1 MMTMNYKK
9 YAITALTAALLAI
22 ASCSE
27 QNMPGVNDDCDPRLL
42 TGINALMGQSES
54 RAYVP
59 LTDPNYIG
67 RKDFANGDKLV
78 FTTIKRTNSPIK
90 TYTYA
95 GIVWNRTDGGWN
107 RDKNDKQ
114 PENIYWSDGKSGH
127 TFTAYSLPVGDFAW
141 EEKGG
146 YYFGKLGNF
155 TTDDATAIDYCSTFG
170 SDFSIAPAD
179 SGSIKLRRDDLVLS
193 HKTDLVADPG
203 GSIATVRFNHALS
216 FVYIKVNI
224 NGFAASSIAEDTKS
238 RVHDMEILSQPIYYK
253 WNKASSAAEPLN
265 GSESEKP
272 DWITDAA
279 ATKTLKACIFNPK
292 GQNNNQY
299 KEFIFTSLAVPTT
312 EEGRTMQM
320 RFKVTYP
327 DPLRPNSLTVTKTYV
342 ATIHGVKL
350 YAGKRTQINITLRHT
365 DETMT
370 VGAEYHDWE
379 FVSTPDNSN
388 LTKKSTF
395 LSYVSRDSVTIHTD
409 SIATEDDATW
419 LYYKR
424 DTNGVI
430 QKDANG
436 NDIILDVYGNDGT
449 EGKPYII
456 ATADQL
462 LSFAYEVKGT
472 GGRGA
477 EFDFSGK
484 CVKLDAAITMQP
496 KLTTQADDAS
506 AVHWIGIG
514 DNDHAFNGKFL
525 GYSRQLSGLLG
536 KPLFIKTGADA
547 FVEHIS
553 LKNVLGVNGGG
564 AAVETNGGI
573 LGACIIEGDVI
584 YTSTTG
590 TETYCGSLAAV
601 NEETGHILSCVHIG
615 KVQGPGFVGGLV
627 GLNKGHIVASYHTG
641 YVISTSGENSK
652 VYGTVAATEG
662 DNPTRKEWGLFYN
675 SDYLQGSNDLSGKST
690 AELQSE
696 EFVNDINDWKS
707 SYITG
712 GKTGLSS
719 DMLLHYSTEHNF
731 HYRPG
736 AYPLPD

>member
-1 MMTMNYKK
+1 M
-9 YAITALTAALLAI
+9 TAALLAI

-67 RKDFANGDKLV
+67 RKDFANDDKLV
-78 FTTIKRTNSPIK
+78 FTTIKRTNSPIE

-95 GIVWNRTDGGWN
+95 GIVWNRTGGGWN
-107 RDKNDKQ
+107 RDKNDRQ
-114 PENIYWSDGKSGH
+114 PENIYWSDGESGH
-127 TFTAYSLPVGDFAW
+127 TFTAYSLPVGKFAW
-141 EEKGG
+141 EEHGN

-179 SGSIKLRRDDLVLS
+179 SGSIKLRCDDLVLS

-224 NGFAASSIAEDTKS
+224 NGFAASSIAEDIKS

-312 EEGRTMQM
+312 EAGRTMQM

-327 DPLRPNSLTVTKTYV
+327 DPLRPNTATVTKTYV
-342 ATIHGVKL
+342 ATINDVKL

-409 SIATEDDATW
+409 PEATEDDATW

-430 QKDANG
+430 Q
-436 NDIILDVYGNDGT
+436 ILDVYGNDGT

-462 LSFAYEVKGT
+462 LSFAYEVKG
-472 GGRGA
+472 GYNF
-477 EFDFSGK
+477 EGK

-496 KLTTQADDAS
+496 KLTTQATDAN

-514 DNDHAFNGKFL
+514 DNVHAFNGKFL

-536 KPLFIKTGADA
+536 KPLFIKTGPKA

-584 YTSTTG
+584 YTSTPG

-615 KVQGPGFVGGLV
+615 KVQGPDYVGGLV

-641 YVISTSGENSK
+641 YVISDSSDNSK
-652 VYGTVAATEG
+652 VRGTAKS
-662 DNPTRKEWGLFYN
+662 DNGKVFGIYFN
-675 SDYLQGSNDLSGKST
+675 SDYLPGTNEAGAQST
-690 AELQSE
+690 SDLQSE
-696 EFVNDINDWKS
+696 SFVTEINVCKLN
-707 SYITG
+707 YINEGTAS
-712 GKTGLSS
+712 TGLSEQ
-719 DMLLHYSTEHNF
+719 MLQHYKDEHNF

>member
-1 MMTMNYKK
+1 M
-9 YAITALTAALLAI
+9 TAALLAI

-42 TGINALMGQSES
+42 TSINALMGQSES

-78 FTTIKRTNSPIK
+78 FTTIRRTNSPIK
-90 TYTYA
+90 NYTYA
-95 GIVWNRTDGGWN
+95 GIVWNRTGGGWN

-127 TFTAYSLPVGDFAW
+127 TFTAYSLPVGNFAW
-141 EEKGG
+141 EEHSN

-155 TTDDATAIDYCSTFG
+155 TTDDATAINYCSTFG

-216 FVYIKVNI
+216 FVYIKVDI

-253 WNKASSAAEPLN
+253 WNKQSSAAEPLS
-265 GSESEKP
+265 GSESKP
-272 DWITDAA
+272 SWITDAS

-312 EEGRTMQM
+312 EAGRTMQM

-327 DPLRPNSLTVTKTYV
+327 DPLRPNTATVTKTYV
-342 ATIHGVKL
+342 ATINDVKL
-350 YAGKRTQINITLRHT
+350 YAGKRTQINITLHHT

-395 LSYVSRDSVTIHTD
+395 LSYVSRDSVTIHTE
-409 SIATEDDATW
+409 SKATEDDATW
-419 LYYKR
+419 LY
-424 DTNGVI
+424 I

-436 NDIILDVYGNDGT
+436 NKIILDVYGNDGSQ
-449 EGKPYII
+449 EKPYII

-462 LSFAYEVKGT
+462 LSFAYEVKG
-472 GGRGA
+472 G
-477 EFDFSGK
+477 FDFRGK

-573 LGACIIEGDVI
+573 LGACIIEGDVN
-584 YTSTTG
+584 YTPEG
-590 TETYCGSLAAV
+590 GAGEGEPIYCGSLAAV
-601 NEETGHILSCVHIG
+601 NEASGHILSCVHLG
-615 KVQGPGFVGGLV
+615 KVQGPDYVGGLV

-641 YVISTSGENSK
+641 YVISRDNSK
-652 VYGTVAATEG
+652 VNGTVAKS
-662 DNPTRKEWGLFYN
+662 DNGKEFGIYFN
-675 SDYLQGSNDLSGKST
+675 SDYLPGTNDGALST
-690 AELQSE
+690 TYLQSE
-696 EFVNDINDWKS
+696 EFVKVINGSKK
-707 SYITG
+707 SYIEYIE
-712 GKTGLSS
+712 KEETGLTPPGMI
-719 DMLLHYSTEHNF
+719 DHYRNEHNF
-731 HYRPG
+731 QYRPG

>member
-1 MMTMNYKK
+1 MNYKK
-9 YAITALTAALLAI
+9 YAITAMTAALLAI

-78 FTTIKRTNSPIK
+78 FTTIKRTNSPIEA
-90 TYTYA
+90 YTYA
-95 GIVWNRTDGGWN
+95 GIVWNRTGGGWN
-107 RDKNDKQ
+107 RDENA
-114 PENIYWSDGKSGH
+114 ENIYWSDGESGH

-170 SDFSIAPAD
+170 SDFSIAETD

-216 FVYIKVNI
+216 FVYIKVDI
-224 NGFAASSIAEDTKS
+224 NGFAASSTAEDTKS

-272 DWITDAA
+272 DWITNAS

-312 EEGRTMQM
+312 EARTMQM

-327 DPLRPNSLTVTKTYV
+327 DPLRPNTATVTKTYV
-342 ATIHGVKL
+342 ATINDVKL

-409 SIATEDDATW
+409 LLKATEDDATW

-424 DTNGVI
+424 DTNGNI
-430 QKDANG
+430 QTDAEG
-436 NDIILDVYGNDGT
+436 KKIILDVYGNDGT

-462 LSFAYEVKGT
+462 LSFAYEVKEGYN
-472 GGRGA
+472 
-477 EFDFSGK
+477 FSGK
-484 CVKLDAAITMQP
+484 CVKLDDAITMQP
-496 KLTTQADDAS
+496 KLSTQADDAS

-536 KPLFIKTGADA
+536 KPLFIKTDTAA

-553 LKNVLGVNGGG
+553 LKNVLGVDGGG

-590 TETYCGSLAAV
+590 TYCGSLAAV

-615 KVQGPGFVGGLV
+615 KVQGPDYVGGLV

-641 YVISTSGENSK
+641 YVISDSSDNSK
-652 VYGTVAATEG
+652 VYGTAKS
-662 DNPTRKEWGLFYN
+662 DNGKVFGIYFN
-675 SDYLQGSNDLSGKST
+675 SDYLPGTNESEAQST
-690 AELQSE
+690 SDLQSE
-696 EFVNDINDWKS
+696 SFVTEINVCKLN
-707 SYITG
+707 YINEGTAS
-712 GKTGLSS
+712 TGLSEQ
-719 DMLLHYSTEHNF
+719 MLQHYKDEHNF

>member
-1 MMTMNYKK
+1 M
-9 YAITALTAALLAI
+9 TAALLAI

-67 RKDFANGDKLV
+67 RKDFTNGDKLV

-107 RDKNDKQ
+107 RDENDKQ
-114 PENIYWSDGKSGH
+114 PENIYWSDGESGH

-141 EEKGG
+141 EEYGN

-155 TTDDATAIDYCSTFG
+155 TIDDATAIDYCSTFG
-170 SDFSIAPAD
+170 SDFSIAETD

-203 GSIATVRFNHALS
+203 GSIATVRFSHALS

-224 NGFAASSIAEDTKS
+224 NGFAASSTAEDTKS

-312 EEGRTMQM
+312 EAGRTMQM

-327 DPLRPNSLTVTKTYV
+327 DPLRPNTATVTKTYV
-342 ATIHGVKL
+342 AKLNDVKL
-350 YAGKRTQINITLRHT
+350 YAGKRTQINITLHHT

-409 SIATEDDATW
+409 LLKATEDDATW

-424 DTNGVI
+424 DANGAI
-430 QKDANG
+430 QKDANDK
-436 NDIILDVYGNDGT
+436 DIILDVYGNDGT

-472 GGRGA
+472 TKGGAG
-477 EFDFSGK
+477 FDFRGK

-514 DNDHAFNGKFL
+514 DNEHAFNGKFL

-536 KPLFIKTGADA
+536 KPLFIKTGKYA

-553 LKNVLGVNGGG
+553 LKNVLGVDGGG

-584 YTSTTG
+584 YTPEG
-590 TETYCGSLAAV
+590 GAGEGEPIYCGSLAAV
-601 NEETGHILSCVHIG
+601 NEATGHILSCVHLG
-615 KVQGPGFVGGLV
+615 KVQGPDYVGGLV
-627 GLNKGHIVASYHTG
+627 GLNRGHIVASYHTG
-641 YVISTSGENSK
+641 YVISDSSDNSK
-652 VYGTVAATEG
+652 VYGTVAKS
-662 DNPTRKEWGLFYN
+662 DNGKVFGIYFN
-675 SDYLQGSNDLSGKST
+675 SDYLPGTNELGAQST
-690 AELQSE
+690 TYLQSE
-696 EFVNDINDWKS
+696 KFVKDINDSKIN
-707 SYITG
+707 YIE
-712 GKTGLSS
+712 KEETGLTTG
-719 DMLLHYSTEHNF
+719 MKKHYRNEHNF
-731 HYRPG
+731 QYRPG

>member
-1 MMTMNYKK
+1 M
-9 YAITALTAALLAI
+9 TAALLAI

-78 FTTIKRTNSPIK
+78 FTTIKRTNIPIEA
-90 TYTYA
+90 YTYA
-95 GIVWNRTDGGWN
+95 GIVWNRTGGGWN
-107 RDKNDKQ
+107 RDENDGQ
-114 PENIYWSDGKSGH
+114 PENIYWSDGENGH
-127 TFTAYSLPVGDFAW
+127 TFTAYSLPVGNFAW
-141 EEKGG
+141 EEHGN

-170 SDFSIAPAD
+170 SDFSIAETD

-216 FVYIKVNI
+216 FVYIKVDI
-224 NGFAASSIAEDTKS
+224 NGFAASSTAEDTKS

-253 WNKASSAAEPLN
+253 WNNASSAAEPLN

-272 DWITDAA
+272 DWITNAS

-312 EEGRTMQM
+312 EARTMQM

-327 DPLRPNSLTVTKTYV
+327 DPLRPNTATVTKTYV
-342 ATIHGVKL
+342 ATIDDVKL

-409 SIATEDDATW
+409 SKATEDDATW

-424 DTNGVI
+424 DTNGNI
-430 QKDANG
+430 EKDAEG
-436 NDIILDVYGNDGT
+436 NKIILDVYGNDGT
-449 EGKPYII
+449 DGKPYII

-472 GGRGA
+472 GGGGA
-477 EFDFSGK
+477 GFDFRGK

-496 KLTTQADDAS
+496 KLTTQADDAN
-506 AVHWIGIG
+506 AVLWIGIG
-514 DNDHAFNGKFL
+514 DNGHAFNGKFL

-536 KPLFIKTGADA
+536 KPLFIKTGKYA

-553 LKNVLGVNGGG
+553 LKNVLGVDGGG

-590 TETYCGSLAAV
+590 TYCGSLAAV
-601 NEETGHILSCVHIG
+601 NEDTGHILSCVHIG
-615 KVQGPGFVGGLV
+615 KVQGPDYVGGLV

-641 YVISTSGENSK
+641 YVISTSSDNSK
-652 VYGTVAATEG
+652 VSGTVAGSENG
-662 DNPTRKEWGLFYN
+662 KVFGIYFN
-675 SDYLQGSNDLSGKST
+675 SDYLPGTNDGAQST
-690 AELQSE
+690 SDLQSE
-696 EFVNDINDWKS
+696 SFVTEINVCKLN
-707 SYITG
+707 YINEGTAS
-712 GKTGLSS
+712 TGLSEQ
-719 DMLLHYSTEHNF
+719 MLQHYKDEHNF
-731 HYRPG
+731 QYRPG

>member
-1 MMTMNYKK
+1 M
-9 YAITALTAALLAI
+9 TAALLAI

-59 LTDPNYIG
+59 LSDPNYIG
-67 RKDFANGDKLV
+67 RKDFTNGDKLV
-78 FTTIKRTNSPIK
+78 FTTIKRTDNPIAIYSYEGILWERTGNSWVR
-90 TYTYA
+90 
-95 GIVWNRTDGGWN
+95 GSDG
-107 RDKNDKQ
+107 KAEK
-114 PENIYWSDGKSGH
+114 IYWSDALNGH
-127 TFTAYSLPVGDFAW
+127 TFTGYSKPAMPAGQTFYW
-141 EEKGG
+141 EEKDK
-146 YYFGKLGNF
+146 YYYGHLGNF
-155 TTDDATAIDYCSTFG
+155 TNPSADVIDYTSKFAEDGVT
-170 SDFSIAPAD
+170 IAAAD

-216 FVYIKVNI
+216 FVYIKVDI
-224 NGFAASSIAEDTKS
+224 NGFAASSTAEDTKS

-272 DWITDAA
+272 SWITDAA

-312 EEGRTMQM
+312 EAGRTMQM

-327 DPLRPNSLTVTKTYV
+327 DPLRPNTATVTKTYV
-342 ATIHGVKL
+342 ATIYDVKL
-350 YAGKRTQINITLRHT
+350 YAGKRTQINITLHHT

-409 SIATEDDATW
+409 PKATEDDATW

-424 DTNGVI
+424 DANGAI
-430 QKDANG
+430 QKDANDK
-436 NDIILDVYGNDGT
+436 DIILDVYGNDGT

-462 LSFAYEVKGT
+462 LSFAYEVKG
-472 GGRGA
+472 G
-477 EFDFSGK
+477 FDFSGK

-496 KLTTQADDAS
+496 KLTTQATDAS
-506 AVHWIGIG
+506 AVQWIGIG
-514 DNDHAFNGKFL
+514 DNEHAFNGKFL

-536 KPLFIKTGADA
+536 KPLFIKTGKYA

-553 LKNVLGVNGGG
+553 LKNVLGVDGGG

-584 YTSTTG
+584 YTPEG
-590 TETYCGSLAAV
+590 GAGEGEPIYCGSLAAV
-601 NEETGHILSCVHIG
+601 NEASGHILSCVHLG
-615 KVQGPGFVGGLV
+615 KVQGPDYVGGLV

-641 YVISTSGENSK
+641 YVISDSRDNSK
-652 VYGTVAATEG
+652 VYGTVAKS
-662 DNPTRKEWGLFYN
+662 DNGKVFGIYFN
-675 SDYLQGSNDLSGKST
+675 SDYLPGTNELGAQST
-690 AELQSE
+690 TYLQSE
-696 EFVNDINDWKS
+696 KFVKDINDSKIN
-707 SYITG
+707 YIE
-712 GKTGLSS
+712 KEETGLTPG
-719 DMLLHYSTEHNF
+719 MKKHYRNEHNF
-731 HYRPG
+731 QYRPG

>member
-1 MMTMNYKK
+1 M
-9 YAITALTAALLAI
+9 TAALLAI

-78 FTTIKRTNSPIK
+78 FTTIKRTNSPIEA
-90 TYTYA
+90 YTYA
-95 GIVWNRTDGGWN
+95 GIVWNRTGGGWN
-107 RDKNDKQ
+107 RDENA
-114 PENIYWSDGKSGH
+114 ENIYWSDGESGH

-170 SDFSIAPAD
+170 SDFSIAETD

-216 FVYIKVNI
+216 FVYIKVDI
-224 NGFAASSIAEDTKS
+224 NGFAASSTAEDTKS

-272 DWITDAA
+272 DWITNAS

-312 EEGRTMQM
+312 EARTMQM

-327 DPLRPNSLTVTKTYV
+327 DPLRPNTATVTKTYV
-342 ATIHGVKL
+342 ATIDDVKL

-370 VGAEYHDWE
+370 VGAEYHDLE

-409 SIATEDDATW
+409 SKATEDDATW

-424 DTNGVI
+424 DTNGNI
-430 QKDANG
+430 EKDAEG

-462 LSFAYEVKGT
+462 LSFAYEVKGIT
-472 GGRGA
+472 EGGA
-477 EFDFSGK
+477 EFGFSGK
-484 CVKLDAAITMQP
+484 FVKLDAAITMQP
-496 KLTTQADDAS
+496 KLTTQADDAN
-506 AVHWIGIG
+506 AVLWIGIG
-514 DNDHAFNGKFL
+514 DNGHAFNGKFL

-536 KPLFIKTGADA
+536 KPLFIKTGKDA

-553 LKNVLGVNGGG
+553 LKNVLGVDGGG

-573 LGACIIEGDVI
+573 LGACIIEGDVN
-584 YTSTTG
+584 YTPEG
-590 TETYCGSLAAV
+590 GAGEGEPIYCGSLAAV
-601 NEETGHILSCVHIG
+601 NEATGHILSCVHLG
-615 KVQGPGFVGGLV
+615 KVQGPDYVGGLV

-641 YVISTSGENSK
+641 YVISTSSDNSK
-652 VYGTVAATEG
+652 VSGTVAGSENG
-662 DNPTRKEWGLFYN
+662 KVFGIYFN
-675 SDYLQGSNDLSGKST
+675 SDYLSGSNESGAQST
-690 AELQSE
+690 TELQSE
-696 EFVNDINDWKS
+696 EFVNDINGWKS
-707 SYITG
+707 SYITNEE
-712 GKTGLSS
+712 TGLSS

>member
-1 MMTMNYKK
+1 MSKVFSS
-9 YAITALTAALLAI
+9 ILSLTLAAALLCT
-22 ASCSE
+22 SCS
-27 QNMPGVNDDCDPRLL
+27 NDTPGENSIDANPVII

-127 TFTAYSLPVGDFAW
+127 TFTAYSLPVGNFAW
-141 EEKGG
+141 EEHSN

-155 TTDDATAIDYCSTFG
+155 PTDNATAIDYCSTFG
-170 SDFSIAPAD
+170 SDFSIAETD

-224 NGFAASSIAEDTKS
+224 NGFAASSTAEDTKS

-312 EEGRTMQM
+312 EAGRKMQM

-327 DPLRPNSLTVTKTYV
+327 DPLRPNTNTVTKTYV
-342 ATIHGVKL
+342 ATIHDVKL
-350 YAGKRTQINITLRHT
+350 YAGKRTQINITLHHT

-409 SIATEDDATW
+409 SKATEDDATW

-424 DTNGVI
+424 DTNGDI
-430 QKDANG
+430 QKDANDK
-436 NDIILDVYGNDGT
+436 DIILDVYGNDGT

-472 GGRGA
+472 TERGA

-496 KLTTQADDAS
+496 KLTTQATDAN

-536 KPLFIKTGADA
+536 KPLFIKTGAAA

-553 LKNVLGVNGGG
+553 LKNVLRVDGGG

-584 YTSTTG
+584 YTATG

-601 NEETGHILSCVHIG
+601 NEATGHILSCVHIG
-615 KVQGPGFVGGLV
+615 KVQGPDYVGGLV

-641 YVISTSGENSK
+641 YVISDSRDNSK
-652 VYGTVAATEG
+652 VRGTAKS
-662 DNPTRKEWGLFYN
+662 DNGKVFGIYFN
-675 SDYLQGSNDLSGKST
+675 SDYLPGSNELGAQST
-690 AELQSE
+690 TELQSK
-696 EFVNDINDWKS
+696 EFVNVINGRKK
-707 SYITG
+707 SYIESG
-712 GKTGLSS
+712 GTGLTQGMI
-719 DMLLHYSTEHNF
+719 DHYRNEHNF
-731 HYRPG
+731 QYRPG

>member
-1 MMTMNYKK
+1 M
-9 YAITALTAALLAI
+9 TAALLAI

-90 TYTYA
+90 NYTYA
-95 GIVWNRTDGGWN
+95 GIVWNRTGGGWN
-107 RDKNDKQ
+107 RDENDEQ
-114 PENIYWSDGKSGH
+114 PEKNIYWSDGESGH
-127 TFTAYSLPVGDFAW
+127 TFTAYSLPVRDFAW
-141 EEKGG
+141 EEHGN

-170 SDFSIAPAD
+170 SDFSIAETD

-216 FVYIKVNI
+216 FVYIKVDI
-224 NGFAASSIAEDTKS
+224 NGFAASSTAEDTKS

-253 WNKASSAAEPLN
+253 WNNASSAAEPLN

-272 DWITDAA
+272 DWITNAS

-312 EEGRTMQM
+312 EAGRTMQM

-327 DPLRPNSLTVTKTYV
+327 DPLRPNTATVTKTYV
-342 ATIHGVKL
+342 ATIDDVKL

-409 SIATEDDATW
+409 SKATEDDATW

-424 DTNGVI
+424 DTNGDI
-430 QKDANG
+430 QKDANDK
-436 NDIILDVYGNDGT
+436 DIILDVYGNDGT

-462 LSFAYEVKGT
+462 LSFAYEVKG
-472 GGRGA
+472 G
-477 EFDFSGK
+477 FDFRGK

-496 KLTTQADDAS
+496 KLTTQATDAN

-514 DNDHAFNGKFL
+514 DNEHAFNGKFL

-553 LKNVLGVNGGG
+553 LKNVLGVYGGG

-584 YTSTTG
+584 YTPEGGSG
-590 TETYCGSLAAV
+590 EGEPIYCGSLAAV
-601 NEETGHILSCVHIG
+601 NEDKGHILSCVHIG
-615 KVQGPGFVGGLV
+615 KVEGPDYVGGLV
-627 GLNKGHIVASYHTG
+627 GLNRGHIVASYHTG
-641 YVISTSGENSK
+641 YVRSTSDDNSK
-652 VYGTVAATEG
+652 VSGTVAKNEDGSKIA
-662 DNPTRKEWGLFYN
+662 GLYYN
-675 SDYLQGSNDLSGKST
+675 SDYLPGSNEGAQST
-690 AELQSE
+690 SDLQSVS
-696 EFVNDINDWKS
+696 FVTDINKCKRD
-707 SYITG
+707 YIDEG
-712 GKTGLSS
+712 EVSTGLSQQ
-719 DMLLHYSTEHNF
+719 MLDHYNAEHNF
-731 HYRPG
+731 QYRPG

>member
-1 MMTMNYKK
+1 MNYKK
-9 YAITALTAALLAI
+9 YAITAMTAALLAI

-78 FTTIKRTNSPIK
+78 FTTIMRTNSPIE

-114 PENIYWSDGKSGH
+114 PENIYWSDGESGH

-170 SDFSIAPAD
+170 SDFSIAETD

-216 FVYIKVNI
+216 FVYIKVDI
-224 NGFAASSIAEDTKS
+224 NGFAASSIAEDIKS

-253 WNKASSAAEPLN
+253 WNKASSAAEPLS

-272 DWITDAA
+272 DWITDAS

-312 EEGRTMQM
+312 EAGRTMQM

-327 DPLRPNSLTVTKTYV
+327 DPLRPNTLTVTKTYV
-342 ATIHGVKL
+342 ATIDGVKL
-350 YAGKRTQINITLRHT
+350 YAGKRTQINITLHHT

-409 SIATEDDATW
+409 PKATEDDATW

-424 DTNGVI
+424 DTNGDI
-430 QKDANG
+430 QKDAND

-472 GGRGA
+472 GGGGA

-496 KLTTQADDAS
+496 KLTTQATDAN

-514 DNDHAFNGKFL
+514 DNEHAFNGKFL

-536 KPLFIKTGADA
+536 KPLFIKTGKDA

-553 LKNVLGVNGGG
+553 LKNVLRVDGGG

-601 NEETGHILSCVHIG
+601 NEDTGHILSCVHIG
-615 KVQGPGFVGGLV
+615 KVQGPDYVGGLV

-641 YVISTSGENSK
+641 YVISDSNNSK
-652 VYGTVAATEG
+652 VYGTVAKS
-662 DNPTRKEWGLFYN
+662 DNGKVFGIYFN
-675 SDYLQGSNDLSGKST
+675 SDYLPGTNESGAQST
-690 AELQSE
+690 TYLQSE
-696 EFVNDINDWKS
+696 EFVDDINGWKI
-707 SYITG
+707 SYIESG
-712 GKTGLSS
+712 ETGLTQGMI
-719 DMLLHYSTEHNF
+719 DHYGTEHNF
-731 HYRPG
+731 QYRPG

>member
-1 MMTMNYKK
+1 M
-9 YAITALTAALLAI
+9 TAALLAI

-78 FTTIKRTNSPIK
+78 FTTIKRTNSPIE

-95 GIVWNRTDGGWN
+95 GIVWNRTGGGWN
-107 RDKNDKQ
+107 RDKNDRQ
-114 PENIYWSDGKSGH
+114 PENIYWSDGESGH

-141 EEKGG
+141 EEKDG

-170 SDFSIAPAD
+170 SDFSIAETD

-216 FVYIKVNI
+216 FVYIKVDI
-224 NGFAASSIAEDTKS
+224 NGFAASSTAEDTKS

-253 WNKASSAAEPLN
+253 WNKASSAAEPLS

-272 DWITDAA
+272 SWITDAA
-279 ATKTLKACIFNPK
+279 TTKTLKACIFNPK

-312 EEGRTMQM
+312 EAGRTMQM

-327 DPLRPNSLTVTKTYV
+327 DPLRPNTATVTKTYV
-342 ATIHGVKL
+342 ATLNDVKL

-409 SIATEDDATW
+409 SKATEDDATW
-419 LYYKR
+419 LYLKR
-424 DTNGVI
+424 DTEG
-430 QKDANG
+430 K
-436 NDIILDVYGNDGT
+436 DIILDVYGNDGT
-449 EGKPYII
+449 EEKPYII

-462 LSFAYEVKGT
+462 LSFAYEVKEGYN
-472 GGRGA
+472 
-477 EFDFSGK
+477 FSGK

-496 KLTTQADDAS
+496 KLTTQANDAS

-514 DNDHAFNGKFL
+514 DNVHAFNGKFL

-536 KPLFIKTGADA
+536 KPLFIKTGANA

-553 LKNVLGVNGGG
+553 LKNVLGVDGGG

-601 NEETGHILSCVHIG
+601 NEATGHILSCVHIG
-615 KVQGPGFVGGLV
+615 TVQGPDFVGGLV

-641 YVISTSGENSK
+641 YVRSTSDDNRK
-652 VYGTVAATEG
+652 VSGTVAES
-662 DNPTRKEWGLFYN
+662 DNGKVFGIYFN
-675 SDYLQGSNDLSGKST
+675 SDYLPGNNGVGAQST
-690 AELQSE
+690 TYLQSE
-696 EFVNDINDWKS
+696 KFVNDINGCKS
-707 SYITG
+707 DYIT
-712 GKTGLSS
+712 KEETGLSS
-719 DMLLHYSTEHNF
+719 DILLHYSNEHNF

>member
-1 MMTMNYKK
+1 M
-9 YAITALTAALLAI
+9 TAALLAI

-67 RKDFANGDKLV
+67 RKDFTNGDKLV
-78 FTTIKRTNSPIK
+78 FTTIKRTNSPIE

-95 GIVWNRTDGGWN
+95 GIVWNRTGGGWN
-107 RDKNDKQ
+107 RDENDRQ
-114 PENIYWSDGKSGH
+114 PENIYWSDGESGH
-127 TFTAYSLPVGDFAW
+127 TFTAYSLPVGEFTW

-155 TTDDATAIDYCSTFG
+155 TTDDAIDYCSTFG
-170 SDFSIAPAD
+170 SDFSIAETD

-216 FVYIKVNI
+216 FVYIKVDI
-224 NGFAASSIAEDTKS
+224 NGFAASSTAEDTKS

-272 DWITDAA
+272 SWITDAA

-312 EEGRTMQM
+312 EAGRTMQM

-327 DPLRPNSLTVTKTYV
+327 DPLRPNTNTVTKTYV
-342 ATIHGVKL
+342 ATIDGVKL
-350 YAGKRTQINITLRHT
+350 YAGKRTQINITLHHT

-409 SIATEDDATW
+409 PKATEDDATW
-419 LYYKR
+419 LFYKR
-424 DTNGVI
+424 DTNGNI
-430 QKDANG
+430 EKDAEG
-436 NDIILDVYGNDGT
+436 NKIILDVYGNDGT
-449 EGKPYII
+449 DGKPYII

-462 LSFAYEVKGT
+462 LSFAYEVKG
-472 GGRGA
+472 G
-477 EFDFSGK
+477 FDFSGK

-536 KPLFIKTGADA
+536 KPLFIKTGKDA

-573 LGACIIEGDVI
+573 LGACIIEGDVV
-584 YTSTTG
+584 YTSTTE

-601 NEETGHILSCVHIG
+601 NEASGHILSCVHIG
-615 KVQGPGFVGGLV
+615 KVQGPDYVGGLV

-641 YVISTSGENSK
+641 YVISRDNSK
-652 VYGTVAATEG
+652 VNGTVAKS
-662 DNPTRKEWGLFYN
+662 DNGKVFGIYFN
-675 SDYLQGSNDLSGKST
+675 SDYLPGTNDGAQST
-690 AELQSE
+690 TYLQSE
-696 EFVNDINDWKS
+696 KFVKDINDWKS
-707 SYITG
+707 SYIEYIENEE
-712 GKTGLSS
+712 TGLTPPGMI
-719 DMLLHYSTEHNF
+719 DHYRNEHNF
-731 HYRPG
+731 QYRPG

>member
-1 MMTMNYKK
+1 MNYKK

-59 LTDPNYIG
+59 LSDPNYIG
-67 RKDFANGDKLV
+67 RKDFTNGDKLV
-78 FTTIKRTNSPIK
+78 FTTIKRTKSPIE

-95 GIVWNRTDGGWN
+95 GIVWNRTGGGWN
-107 RDKNDKQ
+107 RDKNDGQ
-114 PENIYWSDGKSGH
+114 PENIYWSDGESGH
-127 TFTAYSLPVGDFAW
+127 TFTAYSLPVGNFAW
-141 EEKGG
+141 EEHSN

-224 NGFAASSIAEDTKS
+224 NGFAASSTAEDTKS

-312 EEGRTMQM
+312 EAGRTMQM

-327 DPLRPNSLTVTKTYV
+327 DPLRPNTATVTKTYV
-342 ATIHGVKL
+342 AKLNDVKL
-350 YAGKRTQINITLRHT
+350 YAGKRTQINITLHHT

-409 SIATEDDATW
+409 PKATEDDATW
-419 LYYKR
+419 LY
-424 DTNGVI
+424 I

-436 NDIILDVYGNDGT
+436 NDIILDVYGNDGSQ
-449 EGKPYII
+449 EKPYII

-462 LSFAYEVKGT
+462 LSFAYEVKG
-472 GGRGA
+472 G
-477 EFDFSGK
+477 FDFSGK

-496 KLTTQADDAS
+496 KLTTQANDAN

-514 DNDHAFNGKFL
+514 DNGHAFNGKFL

-536 KPLFIKTGADA
+536 KPLFIKTGKDA

-553 LKNVLGVNGGG
+553 LKNVLRVDGGG

-601 NEETGHILSCVHIG
+601 NEATGHILSCVHIG
-615 KVQGPGFVGGLV
+615 EVKGPGYVGGLV

-696 EFVNDINDWKS
+696 EFVDEINDWKS
-707 SYITG
+707 RYITG
-712 GKTGLSS
+712 GETGLSS

>member
-1 MMTMNYKK
+1 M
-9 YAITALTAALLAI
+9 TAALLAI

-78 FTTIKRTNSPIK
+78 FTTIKRTNSPIE

-95 GIVWNRTDGGWN
+95 GIVWNRTGGGWN
-107 RDKNDKQ
+107 RDKNDGQ
-114 PENIYWSDGKSGH
+114 PENIYWSDGESGH

-141 EEKGG
+141 EEHGN

-170 SDFSIAPAD
+170 SDFSIAETD

-216 FVYIKVNI
+216 FVYIKVDI
-224 NGFAASSIAEDTKS
+224 NGFAASSTAEDTKS

-253 WNKASSAAEPLN
+253 WNKQSSAAEPLS

-272 DWITDAA
+272 SWITDAA

-312 EEGRTMQM
+312 EAGRTMQM

-327 DPLRPNSLTVTKTYV
+327 DPLRPNTATVTKTYV
-342 ATIHGVKL
+342 ATINDVKL

-409 SIATEDDATW
+409 LLKATEDDATW

-424 DTNGVI
+424 DTNGNI
-430 QKDANG
+430 QTDAEG
-436 NDIILDVYGNDGT
+436 KKIILDVYGNDGT

-462 LSFAYEVKGT
+462 LSFAYEVKEGYN
-472 GGRGA
+472 
-477 EFDFSGK
+477 FSGK

-536 KPLFIKTGADA
+536 KPLFIKTDTAA

-553 LKNVLGVNGGG
+553 LKNVLGVDGGG

-601 NEETGHILSCVHIG
+601 NEDTGHILSCVHIG
-615 KVQGPGFVGGLV
+615 KVQGPDYVGGLV

-641 YVISTSGENSK
+641 YVISRDNSK
-652 VYGTVAATEG
+652 VNGTVAKS
-662 DNPTRKEWGLFYN
+662 DNGKVFGIYFN
-675 SDYLQGSNDLSGKST
+675 SDYLPGTNESEAQST
-690 AELQSE
+690 TYLQSK
-696 EFVNDINDWKS
+696 EFVNVINGRKK
-707 SYITG
+707 SYIES
-712 GKTGLSS
+712 GKTGLTQGMI
-719 DMLLHYSTEHNF
+719 DHYETEHNF

>member
-1 MMTMNYKK
+1 M
-9 YAITALTAALLAI
+9 TAALLAI

-78 FTTIKRTNSPIK
+78 FTTIKRTNSPIE

-114 PENIYWSDGKSGH
+114 PENIYWSDGESGH
-127 TFTAYSLPVGDFAW
+127 TFTAYSLPVGEFTW

-179 SGSIKLRRDDLVLS
+179 SGSIKLRSDDLVLS

-203 GSIATVRFNHALS
+203 GAIATVRFNHALS

-224 NGFAASSIAEDTKS
+224 NGFAASSTAEDTKS

-253 WNKASSAAEPLN
+253 WNKASSAAEPLS

-327 DPLRPNSLTVTKTYV
+327 DPLRPNTATVTKTYV
-342 ATIHGVKL
+342 ATIYDVKL
-350 YAGKRTQINITLRHT
+350 YAGKRTQINITLHHT

-409 SIATEDDATW
+409 PKATEDDATW
-419 LYYKR
+419 LY
-424 DTNGVI
+424 I

-436 NDIILDVYGNDGT
+436 KDIILDVYGNDGT
-449 EGKPYII
+449 ERKPYII

-472 GGRGA
+472 KEGGA
-477 EFDFSGK
+477 EFNFKGK

-496 KLTTQADDAS
+496 KLTTQAADAN

-514 DNDHAFNGKFL
+514 DNKHAFNGKFL

-536 KPLFIKTGADA
+536 KPLFIKTGKDA

-553 LKNVLGVNGGG
+553 LKNVLGVDGGG

-590 TETYCGSLAAV
+590 TYCGSLAAV
-601 NEETGHILSCVHIG
+601 NEEKGHILSCVHIG
-615 KVQGPGFVGGLV
+615 KVQGPDYVGGLV

-641 YVISTSGENSK
+641 YVISDNSK
-652 VYGTVAATEG
+652 VYGTVAKS
-662 DNPTRKEWGLFYN
+662 DNGKEFGIYFN
-675 SDYLQGSNDLSGKST
+675 SDYLPGTNKSEAQST
-690 AELQSE
+690 SDLQSE
-696 EFVNDINDWKS
+696 SFVTNINVCKLN
-707 SYITG
+707 YINEGTAS
-712 GKTGLSS
+712 TGLSEQ
-719 DMLLHYSTEHNF
+719 MLQHYKDEHNF

>member
-1 MMTMNYKK
+1 MNYKK
-9 YAITALTAALLAI
+9 YAITAMTAALLAI

-27 QNMPGVNDDCDPRLL
+27 QNLPGVNDDCDPRLL

-59 LTDPNYIG
+59 LTDPDYIG

-78 FTTIKRTNSPIK
+78 FTTIKRTNSPIGN
-90 TYTYA
+90 YTYA
-95 GIVWNRTDGGWN
+95 GIVWNRTGGGWN
-107 RDKNDKQ
+107 RDENDEQ
-114 PENIYWSDGKSGH
+114 PENIYWSDGESGH
-127 TFTAYSLPVGDFAW
+127 TFTAYSLPVGEFAW

-155 TTDDATAIDYCSTFG
+155 TTDEATAIDYCSTFG

-179 SGSIKLRRDDLVLS
+179 SGSIRLRRDDLVLS

-224 NGFAASSIAEDTKS
+224 NGFAASSTAEDTKS

-253 WNKASSAAEPLN
+253 WNKASSAAEPLS

-272 DWITDAA
+272 DWITDATA
-279 ATKTLKACIFNPK
+279 KKALKACIFNPK

-312 EEGRTMQM
+312 EAGSTMQM

-327 DPLRPNSLTVTKTYV
+327 DPLRPNTATVTKTYV
-342 ATIHGVKL
+342 ATINGVKL

-395 LSYVSRDSVTIHTD
+395 LSYVSRDSVTTHTD
-409 SIATEDDATW
+409 PKATEDDATW

-424 DTNGVI
+424 DTNGNV
-430 QKDANG
+430 QKDAEG
-436 NDIILDVYGNDGT
+436 NDIILDVYGNDGSQ
-449 EGKPYII
+449 EKPYII

-462 LSFAYEVKGT
+462 LSFAYEVKE
-472 GGRGA
+472 
-477 EFDFSGK
+477 EFDFTGK
-484 CVKLDAAITMQP
+484 SVKLDAAITMQP
-496 KLTTQADDAS
+496 KLSTQATDAN

-514 DNDHAFNGKFL
+514 DNEHAFNGRFL
-525 GYSRQLSGLLG
+525 GYSRQLSGQLG

-553 LKNVLGVNGGG
+553 LKNVLGVDGGG

-584 YTSTTG
+584 YTPEGGEAT
-590 TETYCGSLAAV
+590 TYCGSLAAV
-601 NEETGHILSCVHIG
+601 NEATGHILSCVHLG
-615 KVQGPGFVGGLV
+615 KVQGPDYVGGLV

-641 YVISTSGENSK
+641 YVISTSSENSK
-652 VYGTVAATEG
+652 VYGTVAKS
-662 DNPTRKEWGLFYN
+662 DNGKVFGIYFN
-675 SDYLQGSNDLSGKST
+675 SDYLPRSNELGGKST
-690 AELQSE
+690 TDLQNE
-696 EFVNDINDWKS
+696 EFVDEINGWKR
-707 SYITG
+707 SYITNEE
-712 GKTGLSS
+712 TGLTPGMI
-719 DMLLHYSTEHNF
+719 DHYRTQHDF

>member
-1 MMTMNYKK
+1 M
-9 YAITALTAALLAI
+9 TAALLAI

-78 FTTIKRTNSPIK
+78 FTTIKRTNIPIEA
-90 TYTYA
+90 YTYA
-95 GIVWNRTDGGWN
+95 GIVWNRTGGGWN
-107 RDKNDKQ
+107 RDENDGQ
-114 PENIYWSDGKSGH
+114 PENIYWSDGENGH
-127 TFTAYSLPVGDFAW
+127 TFTAYSLPVGNFAW
-141 EEKGG
+141 EEHGN

-170 SDFSIAPAD
+170 SDFSIAETD

-216 FVYIKVNI
+216 FVYIKVDI
-224 NGFAASSIAEDTKS
+224 NGFAASSTAEDTKS

-253 WNKASSAAEPLN
+253 WNKASSAAEPIN

-272 DWITDAA
+272 DWITNAS
-279 ATKTLKACIFNPK
+279 ATKTLKACIFNSK

-312 EEGRTMQM
+312 EARTMQM

-327 DPLRPNSLTVTKTYV
+327 DPLRPNTATVTKTYV
-342 ATIHGVKL
+342 ATIDDVKL

-409 SIATEDDATW
+409 SKATEDDATW

-424 DTNGVI
+424 DTNGDI
-430 QKDANG
+430 QKDAND

-449 EGKPYII
+449 EEKPYII

-472 GGRGA
+472 GGGGA

-496 KLTTQADDAS
+496 KLTTQATDAS
-506 AVHWIGIG
+506 AVQWIGIG
-514 DNDHAFNGKFL
+514 DNEHAFNGKFL

-601 NEETGHILSCVHIG
+601 NEEKGHILSCVHIG
-615 KVQGPGFVGGLV
+615 KVQGPDYVGGLV

-641 YVISTSGENSK
+641 YVISDSRDNSK
-652 VYGTVAATEG
+652 VYGTAKS
-662 DNPTRKEWGLFYN
+662 DNGKVFGIYFN
-675 SDYLQGSNDLSGKST
+675 SDYLPGTNESEAQST
-690 AELQSE
+690 TYLQSE
-696 EFVNDINDWKS
+696 EFVNVINGRKK
-707 SYITG
+707 SYIESG
-712 GKTGLSS
+712 GTGLTQGMI
-719 DMLLHYSTEHNF
+719 DHYRNEHNF
-731 HYRPG
+731 QYRPG

>member
-1 MMTMNYKK
+1 M
-9 YAITALTAALLAI
+9 TAALLAI

-59 LTDPNYIG
+59 LTDPDYIG

-78 FTTIKRTNSPIK
+78 FTTIKRTNSPIEA
-90 TYTYA
+90 YTYA
-95 GIVWNRTDGGWN
+95 GIVWNRTGGGWN
-107 RDKNDKQ
+107 RDETDGQ

-141 EEKGG
+141 EEKGN

-155 TTDDATAIDYCSTFG
+155 TTDAATAIDYCSTFG

-224 NGFAASSIAEDTKS
+224 NGFAASSTAEDTKS

-312 EEGRTMQM
+312 EAGRTMQM

-327 DPLRPNSLTVTKTYV
+327 DPLRPNTATVTKTYV
-342 ATIHGVKL
+342 AKLNDVKL

-419 LYYKR
+419 LY
-424 DTNGVI
+424 I

-436 NDIILDVYGNDGT
+436 NDIILDVYGNDGSQ
-449 EGKPYII
+449 EKPYII

-462 LSFAYEVKGT
+462 LSFAYEVKG
-472 GGRGA
+472 G
-477 EFDFSGK
+477 FDFSGK

-496 KLTTQADDAS
+496 KLTTQANDAN

-514 DNDHAFNGKFL
+514 DNGHAFNGKFL

-536 KPLFIKTGADA
+536 KPLFIKTDTAA

-553 LKNVLGVNGGG
+553 LKNVLGVDGGG

-573 LGACIIEGDVI
+573 LGACIIEGDVN
-584 YTSTTG
+584 YTPEG
-590 TETYCGSLAAV
+590 GAGEGEPIYCGSLAAV
-601 NEETGHILSCVHIG
+601 NTGHILSCVHIG
-615 KVQGPGFVGGLV
+615 KVQGPDYVGGLV

-641 YVISTSGENSK
+641 YVISRDNSK
-652 VYGTVAATEG
+652 VNGTVAKS
-662 DNPTRKEWGLFYN
+662 DNGKEFGIYFN
-675 SDYLQGSNDLSGKST
+675 SDYLPGTNDGALST
-690 AELQSE
+690 TYLQSE
-696 EFVNDINDWKS
+696 EFVKVINGSKK
-707 SYITG
+707 SYIEYIE
-712 GKTGLSS
+712 KEETGLTPPGMI
-719 DMLLHYSTEHNF
+719 DHYRNEHNF
-731 HYRPG
+731 QYRPG

>member
-1 MMTMNYKK
+1 M
-9 YAITALTAALLAI
+9 TAALLAI

-78 FTTIKRTNSPIK
+78 FTTIKRTNSPIEA
-90 TYTYA
+90 YTYA
-95 GIVWNRTDGGWN
+95 GIVWNRTGGGWN
-107 RDKNDKQ
+107 RDENA
-114 PENIYWSDGKSGH
+114 ENIYWSDGESGH

-170 SDFSIAPAD
+170 SDFSIAETD

-216 FVYIKVNI
+216 FVYIKVDI
-224 NGFAASSIAEDTKS
+224 NGFAASSTAEDTKS

-272 DWITDAA
+272 DWITNAS

-312 EEGRTMQM
+312 EAGRTMQM

-327 DPLRPNSLTVTKTYV
+327 DPLRPNTATVTKTYV
-342 ATIHGVKL
+342 AKLNDVKL
-350 YAGKRTQINITLRHT
+350 YAGKRTQINITLHHT

-409 SIATEDDATW
+409 LLKATEDDATW

-424 DTNGVI
+424 DTNGAI

-449 EGKPYII
+449 ERKPYII

-472 GGRGA
+472 TKGGAG
-477 EFDFSGK
+477 FDFRGK

-536 KPLFIKTGADA
+536 KPLFIKTDTAA

-553 LKNVLGVNGGG
+553 LKNVLGVDGGG

-590 TETYCGSLAAV
+590 TYCGSLAAV

-615 KVQGPGFVGGLV
+615 KVQGPDYVGGLV

-641 YVISTSGENSK
+641 YVISRDNSK
-652 VYGTVAATEG
+652 VNGTVAKS
-662 DNPTRKEWGLFYN
+662 DNGKVFGIYFN
-675 SDYLQGSNDLSGKST
+675 SDYLPGTNESEAQST
-690 AELQSE
+690 TYLQSK
-696 EFVNDINDWKS
+696 EFVNVINGRKK
-707 SYITG
+707 SYIES
-712 GKTGLSS
+712 GKTGLTQGMI
-719 DMLLHYSTEHNF
+719 DHYETEHNF

>member
-1 MMTMNYKK
+1 MNYKK
-9 YAITALTAALLAI
+9 YAITAMTAALLAI

-67 RKDFANGDKLV
+67 RKDFTNGDKLV
-78 FTTIKRTNSPIK
+78 FTTIKRTKIPIE

-95 GIVWNRTDGGWN
+95 GIVWNRTGGGWN
-107 RDKNDKQ
+107 RDKNDGQ
-114 PENIYWSDGKSGH
+114 PENIYWSDGESVH
-127 TFTAYSLPVGDFAW
+127 TFTAYSLPVGNFAW
-141 EEKGG
+141 EEHSN

-224 NGFAASSIAEDTKS
+224 NGFAASSTAEDTKS

-312 EEGRTMQM
+312 EAGRTMQM

-327 DPLRPNSLTVTKTYV
+327 DPLRPNTATVTKTYV
-342 ATIHGVKL
+342 AKLNDVKL
-350 YAGKRTQINITLRHT
+350 YAGKRTQINITLHHT

-395 LSYVSRDSVTIHTD
+395 LSYVSRDSVTIHTE
-409 SIATEDDATW
+409 SKATEDDATW

-424 DTNGVI
+424 DTNGDI
-430 QKDANG
+430 QKDANDK
-436 NDIILDVYGNDGT
+436 DIILDVYGNDGT
-449 EGKPYII
+449 ERKPYII

-462 LSFAYEVKGT
+462 LSFAYEVKG
-472 GGRGA
+472 G
-477 EFDFSGK
+477 FDFSGK

-496 KLTTQADDAS
+496 KLTTQATDAS
-506 AVHWIGIG
+506 AVQWIGIG
-514 DNDHAFNGKFL
+514 DNEHAFNGKFL

-536 KPLFIKTGADA
+536 KPLFIKTGKYA

-553 LKNVLGVNGGG
+553 LKNVLGVDGGG

-601 NEETGHILSCVHIG
+601 NEATGHILSCVHIG
-615 KVQGPGFVGGLV
+615 EVQGPGYVGGLV

-652 VYGTVAATEG
+652 VYGTVAKS
-662 DNPTRKEWGLFYN
+662 DNGKVFGIYFN
-675 SDYLQGSNDLSGKST
+675 SDYLPGSNELGAQST
-690 AELQSE
+690 SDLQSE
-696 EFVNDINDWKS
+696 SFVTDINVCKLN
-707 SYITG
+707 YINEGTAS
-712 GKTGLSS
+712 TGLSEQ
-719 DMLLHYSTEHNF
+719 MLQHYKDEHNF

>member
-1 MMTMNYKK
+1 M
-9 YAITALTAALLAI
+9 TAALLAI

-78 FTTIKRTNSPIK
+78 FTTIRRTKSPIE

-95 GIVWNRTDGGWN
+95 GIVWNRTGGGWN
-107 RDKNDKQ
+107 RDKNDGQ
-114 PENIYWSDGKSGH
+114 PENIYWSDGESGH

-141 EEKGG
+141 EEHSN

-224 NGFAASSIAEDTKS
+224 NGFAASSTAEDTKS

-265 GSESEKP
+265 GSESDKP
-272 DWITDAA
+272 SWITDAA

-312 EEGRTMQM
+312 EAGRKMQM

-327 DPLRPNSLTVTKTYV
+327 DPLRPNTATVTKTYV
-342 ATIHGVKL
+342 ATINDVKL
-350 YAGKRTQINITLRHT
+350 YAGKRTQINITLHHT

-430 QKDANG
+430 QKDDSG

-462 LSFAYEVKGT
+462 LSFAYEVKG
-472 GGRGA
+472 G
-477 EFDFSGK
+477 FDFSGK

-514 DNDHAFNGKFL
+514 DNKHAFNGKFL

-536 KPLFIKTGADA
+536 KPLFIKTGKDA

-553 LKNVLGVNGGG
+553 LKNVLGVDGGG

-584 YTSTTG
+584 YTSKTG
-590 TETYCGSLAAV
+590 TYCGSLAAV

-615 KVQGPGFVGGLV
+615 KVQGPDYVGGLV

-641 YVISTSGENSK
+641 YVISDNSK
-652 VYGTVAATEG
+652 VYGTVAKS
-662 DNPTRKEWGLFYN
+662 DNGKEFGIYFN
-675 SDYLQGSNDLSGKST
+675 SDYLPGTNESEAQST
-690 AELQSE
+690 SDLQSE
-696 EFVNDINDWKS
+696 SFVTNINVCKLN
-707 SYITG
+707 YINEGTAS
-712 GKTGLSS
+712 TGLSEQ
-719 DMLLHYSTEHNF
+719 MLQHYKDEHNF
-731 HYRPG
+731 QYRPG

>member
-1 MMTMNYKK
+1 MNYKK
-9 YAITALTAALLAI
+9 YAITAMTAALLAI

-78 FTTIKRTNSPIK
+78 FTTIKRTNSPIEA
-90 TYTYA
+90 YTYA
-95 GIVWNRTDGGWN
+95 GIVWNRTGGGWN
-107 RDKNDKQ
+107 RDENA
-114 PENIYWSDGKSGH
+114 ENIYWSDGESGH

-170 SDFSIAPAD
+170 SDFSIAETD

-216 FVYIKVNI
+216 FVYIKVDI
-224 NGFAASSIAEDTKS
+224 NGFAASSTAEDTKS

-272 DWITDAA
+272 DWITNAS

-312 EEGRTMQM
+312 EARTMQM

-327 DPLRPNSLTVTKTYV
+327 DPLRPNTATVTKTYV
-342 ATIHGVKL
+342 ATIDDVKL

-409 SIATEDDATW
+409 SKATEDDATW

-424 DTNGVI
+424 DTNGNI
-430 QKDANG
+430 EKDAEG
-436 NDIILDVYGNDGT
+436 NKIILDVYGNDGT
-449 EGKPYII
+449 DGKPYII

-472 GGRGA
+472 GGGGA
-477 EFDFSGK
+477 GFDFRGK

-496 KLTTQADDAS
+496 KLTTQATDAS
-506 AVHWIGIG
+506 AVQWIGIG
-514 DNDHAFNGKFL
+514 DNEHAFNGKFL

-536 KPLFIKTGADA
+536 KPLFIKTGKYA

-553 LKNVLGVNGGG
+553 LKNVLGVDGGG

-601 NEETGHILSCVHIG
+601 NEDTGHILSCVHIG
-615 KVQGPGFVGGLV
+615 KVQGPDYVGGLV

-641 YVISTSGENSK
+641 YVISRDNSK
-652 VYGTVAATEG
+652 VNGTVAKS
-662 DNPTRKEWGLFYN
+662 DNGKVFGIYFN
-675 SDYLQGSNDLSGKST
+675 SDYLPGTNDGAQST
-690 AELQSE
+690 TYLQSE
-696 EFVNDINDWKS
+696 EFVNVINGRKK
-707 SYITG
+707 SYIES
-712 GKTGLSS
+712 GKTGLTQGMI
-719 DMLLHYSTEHNF
+719 DHYETEHNF

>member
-1 MMTMNYKK
+1 M
-9 YAITALTAALLAI
+9 TAALLAI

-78 FTTIKRTNSPIK
+78 FTTIKRTNSHIEA
-90 TYTYA
+90 YTYA
-95 GIVWNRTDGGWN
+95 GIVWNRTGGGWN
-107 RDKNDKQ
+107 RDETDGQ
-114 PENIYWSDGKSGH
+114 PENIYWSDGESGH
-127 TFTAYSLPVGDFAW
+127 TFTAYSLPVGNFAW
-141 EEKGG
+141 EEHSN

-224 NGFAASSIAEDTKS
+224 NGFAASSTAEDTKS

-312 EEGRTMQM
+312 EAGRTMQM

-327 DPLRPNSLTVTKTYV
+327 DPLRPNTATVTKTYV
-342 ATIHGVKL
+342 ATINDVKL

-395 LSYVSRDSVTIHTD
+395 LSYVSRDSVTIHTE
-409 SIATEDDATW
+409 SKATEDDATW

-424 DTNGVI
+424 DINGDI
-430 QKDANG
+430 QKDAKG
-436 NDIILDVYGNDGT
+436 KDIILDVYGNDGSQ
-449 EGKPYII
+449 EKPYII

-536 KPLFIKTGADA
+536 KPLFIKTGEDA

-553 LKNVLGVNGGG
+553 LKNVLGVDGGG

-573 LGACIIEGDVI
+573 LGACIIEGDVV
-584 YTSTTG
+584 TG

-601 NEETGHILSCVHIG
+601 NEATGHILSCVHIG
-615 KVQGPGFVGGLV
+615 KVQGPDYVGGLV

-641 YVISTSGENSK
+641 YVISNSGKNNR

-675 SDYLQGSNDLSGKST
+675 SDYLPGSNESGAQST
-690 AELQSE
+690 TELQSE
-696 EFVNDINDWKS
+696 EFVNDINGWKS
-707 SYITG
+707 SYING
-712 GKTGLSS
+712 NETGLTPGMI
-719 DMLLHYSTEHNF
+719 DHYSTEHNF
-731 HYRPG
+731 QYRPG
-736 AYPLPD
+736 AYPLPN

>member
-78 FTTIKRTNSPIK
+78 FTTIRRTNIPIEA
-90 TYTYA
+90 YTYA
-95 GIVWNRTDGGWN
+95 GIVWKRTGGGWN
-107 RDKNDKQ
+107 RDKNDGQ

-170 SDFSIAPAD
+170 SDFSIAETD

-224 NGFAASSIAEDTKS
+224 NGFAASSTAEDTKS

-312 EEGRTMQM
+312 EAGRTMQM

-327 DPLRPNSLTVTKTYV
+327 DPLRPNTATVTKTYV
-342 ATIHGVKL
+342 AKLNDVKL
-350 YAGKRTQINITLRHT
+350 YAGKRTQINITLHHT

-409 SIATEDDATW
+409 PKATEDDATW

-472 GGRGA
+472 NEGGA
-477 EFDFSGK
+477 EFNFSGK

-496 KLTTQADDAS
+496 KLTTQAADAN

-514 DNDHAFNGKFL
+514 DNKHAFNGKFL

-536 KPLFIKTGADA
+536 KPLFIKTGKDA

-553 LKNVLGVNGGG
+553 LKNVLKVNGGG

-584 YTSTTG
+584 YTPTTG
-590 TETYCGSLAAV
+590 TGTYCGSLAAV
-601 NEETGHILSCVHIG
+601 NTGHILSCVHIG
-615 KVQGPGFVGGLV
+615 KVQGPDYVGGLV

-641 YVISTSGENSK
+641 YVISTSGDNSK
-652 VYGTVAATEG
+652 VYGTVAKNEDGSKIA
-662 DNPTRKEWGLFYN
+662 GLYYN
-675 SDYLQGSNDLSGKST
+675 SDYLPGSNELGAQST
-690 AELQSE
+690 TELQSK
-696 EFVNDINDWKS
+696 EFVNVINGRKK
-707 SYITG
+707 SYIESG
-712 GKTGLSS
+712 GTGLTQGMI
-719 DMLLHYSTEHNF
+719 DHYRNEHNF
-731 HYRPG
+731 QYRPG

>member
-1 MMTMNYKK
+1 M
-9 YAITALTAALLAI
+9 TAALLAI

-78 FTTIKRTNSPIK
+78 FTTIMRTNSPIEA
-90 TYTYA
+90 YTYA
-95 GIVWNRTDGGWN
+95 GIVWNRTGGGWN
-107 RDKNDKQ
+107 RDKNDGQ
-114 PENIYWSDGKSGH
+114 PENIYWSDGESGH

-224 NGFAASSIAEDTKS
+224 NGFAASSIAEDIKS

-253 WNKASSAAEPLN
+253 WNKASSAAEPLS

-312 EEGRTMQM
+312 EAGRTMQM

-327 DPLRPNSLTVTKTYV
+327 DPLRPNTATVTKTYV
-342 ATIHGVKL
+342 AKLNDVKL
-350 YAGKRTQINITLRHT
+350 YAGKRTQINITLHHT

-409 SIATEDDATW
+409 PKATEDDATW

-449 EGKPYII
+449 EEKPYII

-477 EFDFSGK
+477 GFDFSGK

-496 KLTTQADDAS
+496 KLTTQATDAN

-514 DNDHAFNGKFL
+514 DNEGDNGHVFNGKFL

-553 LKNVLGVNGGG
+553 LKNVLRVDGGG

-615 KVQGPGFVGGLV
+615 KVQGPDYVGGLV

-641 YVISTSGENSK
+641 YVISDSRDNSK
-652 VYGTVAATEG
+652 VRGTAKS
-662 DNPTRKEWGLFYN
+662 DNGKVFGIYFN
-675 SDYLQGSNDLSGKST
+675 SDYLPGTNESGAQST
-690 AELQSE
+690 TYLQSKD
-696 EFVNDINDWKS
+696 FVGDINDWKI
-707 SYITG
+707 SYIESG
-712 GKTGLSS
+712 ETGLTQGMI
-719 DMLLHYSTEHNF
+719 DHYRTEHNF
-731 HYRPG
+731 QYRPG

>member
-1 MMTMNYKK
+1 M
-9 YAITALTAALLAI
+9 TAALLAI

-78 FTTIKRTNSPIK
+78 FTTIKRTNSSIE

-95 GIVWNRTDGGWN
+95 GIVWKRTGGGWN

-127 TFTAYSLPVGDFAW
+127 TFTAYSLPVGNFAW
-141 EEKGG
+141 EEHSN

-224 NGFAASSIAEDTKS
+224 NGFAASSTAEDTKS

-272 DWITDAA
+272 SWITDAA

-312 EEGRTMQM
+312 EAGRTMQM

-327 DPLRPNSLTVTKTYV
+327 DPLRPNTATVTKTYV
-342 ATIHGVKL
+342 AKLNDVKL
-350 YAGKRTQINITLRHT
+350 YAGKRTQINITLHHT

-409 SIATEDDATW
+409 PIATEDDATW

-424 DTNGVI
+424 DTNGNI
-430 QKDANG
+430 QTDAEG
-436 NDIILDVYGNDGT
+436 KDIILDVYGNDGSQ
-449 EGKPYII
+449 EKPYII

-462 LSFAYEVKGT
+462 LSFAYEVKG
-472 GGRGA
+472 G
-477 EFDFSGK
+477 FDFSGK

-496 KLTTQADDAS
+496 KLTTQADDAN

-514 DNDHAFNGKFL
+514 DNEHAFNGKFL

-536 KPLFIKTGADA
+536 KPLFIKTGEAA

-553 LKNVLGVNGGG
+553 LKNVLGVDGGG

-584 YTSTTG
+584 YTATG

-601 NEETGHILSCVHIG
+601 NEASGHILSCVHIG
-615 KVQGPGFVGGLV
+615 EVKGPGYVGGLV

-641 YVISTSGENSK
+641 YVISRDNSK
-652 VYGTVAATEG
+652 VNGTVAKS
-662 DNPTRKEWGLFYN
+662 DNGKVFGIYFN
-675 SDYLQGSNDLSGKST
+675 SDYLPGTNESEAQST
-690 AELQSE
+690 TYLQSK
-696 EFVNDINDWKS
+696 EFVNVINGRKK
-707 SYITG
+707 SYIESG
-712 GKTGLSS
+712 ETGLTQG
-719 DMLLHYSTEHNF
+719 MIEHYGTEHNF
-731 HYRPG
+731 QYRPG

>member
-1 MMTMNYKK
+1 MNYKK
-9 YAITALTAALLAI
+9 YAITAMTAALLAI

-78 FTTIKRTNSPIK
+78 FTTIKRTNIPIEA
-90 TYTYA
+90 YTYA
-95 GIVWNRTDGGWN
+95 GIVWNRTGGGWN
-107 RDKNDKQ
+107 RDENDGQ
-114 PENIYWSDGKSGH
+114 PENIYWSDGENGH
-127 TFTAYSLPVGDFAW
+127 TFTAYSLPVGNFAW
-141 EEKGG
+141 EEHGN

-170 SDFSIAPAD
+170 SDFSIAETD

-216 FVYIKVNI
+216 FVYIKVDI
-224 NGFAASSIAEDTKS
+224 NGFAASSTAEDTKS

-253 WNKASSAAEPLN
+253 WNNASSAAEPLN

-272 DWITDAA
+272 DWITNAS

-312 EEGRTMQM
+312 EARTMQM

-327 DPLRPNSLTVTKTYV
+327 DPLRPNTATVTKTYV
-342 ATIHGVKL
+342 ATIDDVKL

-409 SIATEDDATW
+409 SKATEDDATW

-424 DTNGVI
+424 DTNGNI
-430 QKDANG
+430 EKDAEG
-436 NDIILDVYGNDGT
+436 NKIILDVYGNDGT
-449 EGKPYII
+449 DGKPYII

-472 GGRGA
+472 GGGGA
-477 EFDFSGK
+477 GFDFRGK

-496 KLTTQADDAS
+496 KLTTQATDAS
-506 AVHWIGIG
+506 AVQWIGIG
-514 DNDHAFNGKFL
+514 DNEHAFNGKFL

-536 KPLFIKTGADA
+536 KPLFIKTGKYA

-553 LKNVLGVNGGG
+553 LKNVLGVDGGG

-590 TETYCGSLAAV
+590 TYCGSLAAV
-601 NEETGHILSCVHIG
+601 NEDTGHILSCVHIG
-615 KVQGPGFVGGLV
+615 KVQGPDYVGGLV

-641 YVISTSGENSK
+641 YVISDNSK
-652 VYGTVAATEG
+652 VYGTVAKS
-662 DNPTRKEWGLFYN
+662 DNGKEFGIYFN
-675 SDYLQGSNDLSGKST
+675 SDYLPGTNDGAQST
-690 AELQSE
+690 SDLQSE
-696 EFVNDINDWKS
+696 SFVTEINVCKLN
-707 SYITG
+707 YINEGTAS
-712 GKTGLSS
+712 TGLSEQ
-719 DMLLHYSTEHNF
+719 MLQHYKDEHNF

>member
-1 MMTMNYKK
+1 MNYKK
-9 YAITALTAALLAI
+9 YAITAMTAALLAI

-78 FTTIKRTNSPIK
+78 FTTIKRTNSPIE

-95 GIVWNRTDGGWN
+95 GIVWNRTGGGWN
-107 RDKNDKQ
+107 RDKNDGQ
-114 PENIYWSDGKSGH
+114 PENIYWSDGESGH

-155 TTDDATAIDYCSTFG
+155 TTDNATAIDYCSTFG
-170 SDFSIAPAD
+170 SDFSIAETD

-216 FVYIKVNI
+216 FVYIKVDI
-224 NGFAASSIAEDTKS
+224 NGFAASSTAEDTKS

-253 WNKASSAAEPLN
+253 WNKQSSAAEPLS

-272 DWITDAA
+272 SWITDAA

-312 EEGRTMQM
+312 EAGRTMQM

-327 DPLRPNSLTVTKTYV
+327 DPLRPNTATVTKTYV
-342 ATIHGVKL
+342 ATINDVKL

-409 SIATEDDATW
+409 LLKATEDDATW

-424 DTNGVI
+424 DTNGNI
-430 QKDANG
+430 QTDAEG
-436 NDIILDVYGNDGT
+436 KKIILDVYGNDGT

-462 LSFAYEVKGT
+462 LSFAYEVKEGYNF
-472 GGRGA
+472 
-477 EFDFSGK
+477 EGK
-484 CVKLDAAITMQP
+484 FVKLDAAITMQP
-496 KLTTQADDAS
+496 KLTTQATDAN

-514 DNDHAFNGKFL
+514 DNEHAFNGKFL

-536 KPLFIKTGADA
+536 KPLFIKTGEDA

-553 LKNVLGVNGGG
+553 LKNVLRVDGGG

-601 NEETGHILSCVHIG
+601 NEEKGHILSCVHIG
-615 KVQGPGFVGGLV
+615 KVQGPDYVGGLV

-641 YVISTSGENSK
+641 YVISDSRDNSK
-652 VYGTVAATEG
+652 VYGTAKS
-662 DNPTRKEWGLFYN
+662 DNGKVFGIYFN
-675 SDYLQGSNDLSGKST
+675 SDYLPGTNESEAQST
-690 AELQSE
+690 TYLQSE
-696 EFVNDINDWKS
+696 EFVNVINGRKK
-707 SYITG
+707 SYIESG
-712 GKTGLSS
+712 GTGLTQGMI
-719 DMLLHYSTEHNF
+719 DHYRNEHNF
-731 HYRPG
+731 QYRPG

>member
-1 MMTMNYKK
+1 M
-9 YAITALTAALLAI
+9 TAALLAI

-78 FTTIKRTNSPIK
+78 FTTIKRTNIPIEA
-90 TYTYA
+90 YTYA
-95 GIVWNRTDGGWN
+95 GIVWNRTGGGWN
-107 RDKNDKQ
+107 RDENDGQ
-114 PENIYWSDGKSGH
+114 PENIYWSDGENGH
-127 TFTAYSLPVGDFAW
+127 TFTAYSLPVGNFAW
-141 EEKGG
+141 EEHGN

-170 SDFSIAPAD
+170 SDFSIAETD

-216 FVYIKVNI
+216 FVYIKVDI
-224 NGFAASSIAEDTKS
+224 NGFAASSTAEDTKS

-253 WNKASSAAEPLN
+253 WNNASSAAEPLN

-272 DWITDAA
+272 DWITNAS

-312 EEGRTMQM
+312 EARTMQM

-327 DPLRPNSLTVTKTYV
+327 DPLRPNTATVTKTYV
-342 ATIHGVKL
+342 ATIDDVKL

-409 SIATEDDATW
+409 SKATEDDATW

-424 DTNGVI
+424 DTNGNI
-430 QKDANG
+430 EKDAEG
-436 NDIILDVYGNDGT
+436 NKIILDVYGNDGT
-449 EGKPYII
+449 DGKPYII

-472 GGRGA
+472 GGGGA
-477 EFDFSGK
+477 GFDFRGK

-496 KLTTQADDAS
+496 KLTTQADDAN
-506 AVHWIGIG
+506 AVLWIGIG
-514 DNDHAFNGKFL
+514 DNGHAFNGKFL

-536 KPLFIKTGADA
+536 KPLFIKTGKDA

-553 LKNVLGVNGGG
+553 LKNVLGVDGGG

-573 LGACIIEGDVI
+573 LGACIIEGDVN
-584 YTSTTG
+584 YTPEG
-590 TETYCGSLAAV
+590 GAGEGEPIYCGSLAAV
-601 NEETGHILSCVHIG
+601 NEATGHILSCVHLG
-615 KVQGPGFVGGLV
+615 KVQGPDYVGGLV

-641 YVISTSGENSK
+641 YVISTSSDNSK
-652 VYGTVAATEG
+652 VSGTVAGSENG
-662 DNPTRKEWGLFYN
+662 KVFGIYFN
-675 SDYLQGSNDLSGKST
+675 SDYLSGSNESGAQST
-690 AELQSE
+690 TELQSE
-696 EFVNDINDWKS
+696 EFVNDINGWKS
-707 SYITG
+707 SYITNEE
-712 GKTGLSS
+712 TGLSS